1 MSYLDVKDNKDLQE
15 IVRSIKAEKYLVTL
29 VSAYEDF
36 LGNFSCKPDRDEFPY
51 PKIGTIIDEEK
62 SVKWNREEVY
72 RQRAAFEARVE
83 DLNKYKN
90 LINVNFKEQ
99 LNRLLAN
106 DNHITIAESKKL
118 FDFAYKTD
126 YVKGIRVVV
135 DTYKDLAKM
144 YKELIDIHD
153 EKNVNRV
160 VEALK
165 VNSSNF
171 QKSYKRDNN
180 VKFHKTHKAIQLN
193 KAIEIVEAGN
203 SNIDCVRE
211 EEEYDR

>member
-1 MSYLDVKDNKDLQE
+1 
-15 IVRSIKAEKYLVTL
+15 
-29 VSAYEDF
+29 
-36 LGNFSCKPDRDEFPY
+36 
-51 PKIGTIIDEEK
+51 
-62 SVKWNREEVY
+62 
-72 RQRAAFEARVE
+72 
-83 DLNKYKN
+83 
-90 LINVNFKEQ
+90 
-99 LNRLLAN
+99 
-106 DNHITIAESKKL
+106 
-118 FDFAYKTD
+118 
-126 YVKGIRVVV
+126 
-135 DTYKDLAKM
+135 M